1 MLNRIVANVSLR
13 WLFALALVFLAV
25 AAAHSQNF
33 RGGITGSVTDQSGAV
48 VPNAQVTATATA
60 TAESIEKTSSSAGDV
75 IFQDLPLGS
84 YTVTVTA
91 AGFLRSPTQPL
102 V

>member
-1 MLNRIVANVSLR
+1 MSNRIVANVSLR

-48 VPNAQVTATATA
+48 VPNAQVTATATG
-60 TAESIEKTSSSAGDV
+60 ESIEKTSSSAGDV
-75 IFQDLPLGS
+75 IFQDIPLGS